1 MKRRLIFPEDNSNK
15 VIYNQSYGLYHT
27 YLYES
32 SPVDE
37 FYIETITTMDKKETI
52 FHVDPLIMLFNQ
64 ERLDNL
70 GSMGAKQFLD
80 SLSQKDDSL
89 KELRSKCT
97 DDQLMDMLKSR
108 YLQTPSEVM
117 AYCRYIEGNIEQFNT
132 DLKVAVES
140 QKDSLSSSPT
150 ANVEPTINTE

>member
-1 MKRRLIFPEDNSNK
+1 MKRRLMIPEDNSKN
-15 VIYNQSYGLYHT
+15 VVYIQSCGIFHT
-27 YLYES
+27 QLYES
-32 SPVDE
+32 SAVDE
-37 FYIETITTMDKKETI
+37 FYTEVVTTMDKKETV

-64 ERLDNL
+64 ERLENI

-132 DLKVAVES
+132 DLKAAVER
-140 QKDSLSSSPT
+140 QKDTLSSSPT
-150 ANVEPTINTE
+150 ANVEPTEKT

>member
-1 MKRRLIFPEDNSNK
+1 MKRRLMNPNDNSLN
-15 VIYNQSYGLYHT
+15 VIFNQSCGIYHT
-27 YLYES
+27 CMYECS
-32 SPVDE
+32 AVDD
-37 FYIETITTMDKKETI
+37 FYIEVVTTADKQDTV

-64 ERLDNL
+64 ERLENI

-80 SLSQKDDSL
+80 SLSQKDESF

-117 AYCRYIEGNIEQFNT
+117 AYCRYIEGNIEQFYAELNA
-132 DLKVAVES
+132 AVER
-140 QKDSLSSSPT
+140 QKDTLSSSST
-150 ANVEPTINTE
+150 ANVEPTNNTE